1 MDIRWFTLN
10 HLNML
15 ASTPSTNSSPAG
27 KTQVSALIT
36 KLRRDIIAG
45 VLAPDSRLKISEI
58 ADRYV
63 SGVIP
68 TREALSRLVSS
79 GLVIAHEQRGF
90 RVAPISSDELHD
102 LASLRKSLE
111 TRALRESMLNA
122 DIEWETR
129 LIGAHHR
136 MSRLPLYAEEDGLG
150 FAQEWV
156 TAHREFHFA
165 LLSGCKSKWLM
176 QFVDVLSDQ
185 MNRYRHLST
194 HDAHGARDVPAE
206 HRALL
211 DAALA
216 RDVEAACAM
225 LIEHFSITEENV
237 INTLRQREPVQN
249 QTKRANA
256 R

>member
-1 MDIRWFTLN
+1 MTPT
-10 HLNML
+10 
-15 ASTPSTNSSPAG
+15 STYAVEPAPG
-27 KTQVSALIT
+27 KSQVVALIAH
-36 KLRRDIIAG
+36 LRRDIIAG
-45 VLAPDSRLKISEI
+45 RLAPGSRLKIAEI
-58 ADRYV
+58 AERYET
-63 SGVIP
+63 GVIP

-79 GLVIAHEQRGF
+79 GLVIANEQRGF
-90 RVAPISSDELHD
+90 RVAPISSEELQD

-111 TRALRESMLNA
+111 TRALRESMQNA
-122 DIEWETR
+122 GIEWETR

-136 MSRLPLYAEEDGLG
+136 MSRLPLLSDVDVG

-156 TAHREFHFA
+156 NAHREFHLA

-194 HDAHGARDVPAE
+194 RNPGDSVRDVPSE
-206 HRALL
+206 HKALL

-216 RDVEAACAM
+216 RDVEAACE
-225 LIEHFSITEENV
+225 LLVEHFSITEANV
-237 INTLRQREPVQN
+237 LNALREREL
-249 QTKRANA
+249 A